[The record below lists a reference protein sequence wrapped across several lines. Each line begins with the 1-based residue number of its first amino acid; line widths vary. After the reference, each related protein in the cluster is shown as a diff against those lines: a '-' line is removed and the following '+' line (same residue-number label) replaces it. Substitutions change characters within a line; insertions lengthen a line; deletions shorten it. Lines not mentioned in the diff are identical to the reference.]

1 MYVIV
6 WSLTVNS
13 GRDRASILKSY
24 RSTIMVPSYFKRI
37 STPGALPQNI
47 VIIGSYLAILAIFS
61 LDVISSSEI
70 LLQIFYVFPL
80 IMISF
85 HCERKA
91 LVIGAVVIS
100 VVLQVVTLLTYN
112 TSTSSKIIEMLMV
125 LWSDVLVASVSRYA
139 RINYEEIVRH
149 ATGKAAQSK

>member
-1 MYVIV
+1 M
-6 WSLTVNS
+6 
-13 GRDRASILKSY
+13 
-24 RSTIMVPSYFKRI
+24 
-37 STPGALPQNI
+37 
-47 VIIGSYLAILAIFS
+47 
-61 LDVISSSEI
+61 DVIFSSEI

-139 RINYEEIVRH
+139 RINYEEIVHH